1 MPGIATMDLDLS
13 IEEKGSHTM
22 LSGEMVYTMKN
33 GFFDLV
39 NSLMMKN
46 MNAKLL
52 DGIVAG
58 IKIYRNR

>member
-1 MPGIATMDLDLS
+1 
-13 IEEKGSHTM
+13 M

-58 IKIYRNR
+58 HKKYIETGEIVNEKTKLDLSAVIK